1 MSISISKVI
10 SSPKNYNN
18 KKPTQEFKSVISQKY
33 SFYKGIPDMWSL
45 DHMIVLIALL
55 ALTEKRCIY
64 TFINLGG
71 QRKGVIEDRSPPQRI
86 VVPVWCLHE
95 APAQG

>member
-1 MSISISKVI
+1 
-10 SSPKNYNN
+10 
-18 KKPTQEFKSVISQKY
+18 
-33 SFYKGIPDMWSL
+33 MWSL

-71 QRKGVIEDRSPPQRI
+71 QRKGVIEDRSPP
-86 VVPVWCLHE
+86 
-95 APAQG
+95 